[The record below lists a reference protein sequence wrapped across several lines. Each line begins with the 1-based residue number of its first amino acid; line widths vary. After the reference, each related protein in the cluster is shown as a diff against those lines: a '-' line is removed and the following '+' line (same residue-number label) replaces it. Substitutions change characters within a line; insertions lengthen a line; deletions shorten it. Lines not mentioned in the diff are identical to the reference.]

1 MESKTALSEILQAL
15 DERFNKLDERF
26 NEKLNKLEQGFND
39 KFHTLEQGFNDKFHT
54 LQQGFHTLQQGFHT
68 LQREVEDVKVS
79 TRYIRD
85 RMDDQDRIAGD
96 NVVTPQRLSR
106 NQKESSKSDAVAS
119 ATHAPNVW
127 SEVFPCWPKSS
138 PSSAS
143 QPLLRQS
150 QTRVTLA

>member
-26 NEKLNKLEQGFND
+26 NEKLNK
-39 KFHTLEQGFNDKFHT
+39 LEQGFNDKFHT

>member
-54 LQQGFHTLQQGFHT
+54 LQQGFHTLQ
-68 LQREVEDVKVS
+68 REVEDVKVS

-96 NVVTPQRLSR
+96 SVVTPQRLSR